1 MQYINID
8 YDSELFIVQVNGKSP
23 SISSTGDIS
32 VLAGDLLRI
41 TTTYKR
47 NWFVNGK
54 PIGLQDEIDDA
65 MYQNVYTLIPENTG
79 KTDILSVGLAKG
91 KGSLDGDVFP
101 YSVADAAI
109 SCPLGW
115 HFFESP
121 SEIFRVTK
129 KSFNEKEIL
138 WDLGEF
144 IRSLKL
150 SEYTY
155 KTLPTSRDYFDKVG
169 LCGVVKED
177 DMYCFV
183 HQGEYTLDS
192 EPMDSFERKYFDS
205 LSELADTIKSEL
217 MGLNN

>member
-8 YDSELFIVQVNGKSP
+8 YDSELFIVQINGKSP
-23 SISSTGDIS
+23 SISPSGDVS

-47 NWFVNGK
+47 NWYVNGK
-54 PIGLQDEIDDA
+54 PIGLQDEVDDA
-65 MYQNVYTLIPENTG
+65 MYQNVYTLIPDNAG
-79 KTDILSVGLAKG
+79 KTDAISIKIVKG
-91 KGSLDGDVFP
+91 NSSLDGDVFP
-101 YSVADAAI
+101 YSVADASI
-109 SCPLGW
+109 SCPAGW

-121 SEIFRVTK
+121 SEVIRVNK
-129 KSFNEKEIL
+129 KSFMEHEII

-144 IRSLKL
+144 IRGLNL

-155 KTLPTSRDYFDKVG
+155 KTFPTSRDYFDKVG

-177 DMYCFV
+177 DGYCFV
-183 HQGEYTLDS
+183 HQGEYTLDG

-205 LSELADTIKSEL
+205 LTELANSIKSEL
-217 MGLNN
+217 MSITV